1 MVLAQE
7 PHLFSGTVRF
17 NLDPFWRYDD
27 HEIWNALEETKLKSF
42 VVESGGLESEV
53 SEGGSNWSTGQR
65 QLLSIARALLHR
77 RRVVLL
83 DEGLSVIRMLTHIFF
98 ILLHKYNICIHVDI
112 ICISKFYFIDLL
124 ISL

>member
-27 HEIWNALEETKLKSF
+27 HEIWDALEETKLKSF

-83 DEGLSVIRMLTHIFF
+83 DEGSSGCSIT
-98 ILLHKYNICIHVDI
+98 Y
-112 ICISKFYFIDLL
+112 FYITT
-124 ISL
+124 